1 VRRQTEREDL
11 SLKVVLDKQERSDV
25 VEDASLLTNL
35 DMDILS
41 GWQQKQE
48 KLSILEM
55 RVEESVFVLRDFG
68 NTGTDD

>member
-1 VRRQTEREDL
+1 MA
-11 SLKVVLDKQERSDV
+11 
-25 VEDASLLTNL
+25 EDASLLTNL